1 MFFDA
6 TIGKKNHTI
15 FKIHVSNIFPTDWAE
30 NSRSARVVSKTKHS
44 KTTTEA
50 RSTQISK
57 TKHPKLEN
65 EAPKSRKRSTQNSKT
80 EHPRLENEAP
90 KTRKRST
97 QISKPLYVEGQ
108 GGATHTLD
116 RVAYV

>member
-65 EAPKSRKRSTQNSKT
+65 G
-80 EHPRLENEAP
+80 AP